1 MMNFRTILIVDDEP
15 RARQGLKKTL
25 ESWSAGKHEIFCA
38 ANGEEAINMMN
49 QRTIHLLITDIR
61 MPEMTG
67 LKLIKSIEKQKSKPV
82 VIIISAYSE
91 FEYAQEAI
99 TLGVVNYLLKP
110 IDKHKLIHAVE
121 QAIKIWEERQ
131 KAAVV
136 EKMIDNRVINIQE
149 GTRSQVVK
157 EAIRFIHENLNR
169 PFSLREVSSFVHLNP
184 SYFSTLFKE
193 ETNMTFSEYVTR
205 CRLQKAKSLLIT
217 TDLSIAEIAEEV
229 GYQTAKYFIKLFKEF
244 EGITPYQFRK
254 ENLKK
259 VEF

>member
-1 MMNFRTILIVDDEP
+1 MHFRTILIVDDEP

-25 ESWSAGKHEIFCA
+25 ESWSAGKYDIFCA
-38 ANGEEAINMMN
+38 ANGEEAINIIH

-61 MPEMTG
+61 MPEITG
-67 LKLIKSIEKQKSKPV
+67 LKLIRSIEKQKSKPV

-110 IDKHKLIHAVE
+110 VDKHKFINAVE
-121 QAIKIWEERQ
+121 QAIKVWEERQ

-136 EKMIDNRVINIQE
+136 EKMIDNWIINIQE
-149 GTRSQVVK
+149 GTRSHVIK
-157 EAIRFIHENLNR
+157 KAIRFINENLNR

-217 TDLSIAEIAEEV
+217 TDLTIAEIAEEV

-254 ENLKK
+254 EHLKK
-259 VEF
+259 EEF